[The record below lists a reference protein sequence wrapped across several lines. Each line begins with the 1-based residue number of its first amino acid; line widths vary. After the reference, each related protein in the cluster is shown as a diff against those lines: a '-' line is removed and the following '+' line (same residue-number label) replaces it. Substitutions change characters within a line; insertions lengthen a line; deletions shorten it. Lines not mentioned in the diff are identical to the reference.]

1 MHTVSI
7 NSTVQSD
14 YRSPNCFRKN
24 LLSTL
29 RNKHNINEYKNI
41 NIHIDDLESSTDLLF
56 YWGMDVSVTD
66 LLKNPVIMLLND
78 E

>member
-1 MHTVSI
+1 L
-7 NSTVQSD
+7 
-14 YRSPNCFRKN
+14 R
-24 LLSTL
+24 TL
-29 RNKHNINEYKNI
+29 RDKHNINEYESI
-41 NIHIDDLESSTDLLF
+41 NIHLDDLESSTDLLF